1 LTAPTGATYTTRPAG
16 GMHFP
21 SWDTTTAALP
31 PPRSEP
37 EPRTDS
43 RGLTM
48 PTRRRTRVQ
57 QRSDAVKA
65 ERALNDPLVAERNR
79 PAPF

>member
-1 LTAPTGATYTTRPAG
+1 LTAPAGATYTTRPAG

-21 SWDTTTAALP
+21 GWDTTTAALP